1 MIITDPVLEP
11 YEISFDGIQFT
22 LIEKRLTELGK
33 SYTETHGYYT
43 DLVFA
48 IKKICHLEI
57 AKKDSTDLKGFI
69 EEWKKMMAKFKP
81 LLYEN

>member
-22 LIEKRLTELGK
+22 LIENRTSESGK
-33 SYTETHGYYT
+33 LYHETHGYFT
-43 DLVFA
+43 DLTFA
-48 IKKICHLEI
+48 VKKLCMLEI

-69 EEWKKMMAKFKP
+69 EEWKKLMAKFKP